1 MRWLGLVKLLW
12 VLFYFSVRDRSK
24 RSYEIR
30 VSKIAVGS
38 FLAEKDSQKGVLRK
52 WGFEFG
58 LLPIESVPDKSI

>member
-38 FLAEKDSQKGVLRK
+38 FLAEKDSQKRVLR
-52 WGFEFG
+52 E
-58 LLPIESVPDKSI
+58 